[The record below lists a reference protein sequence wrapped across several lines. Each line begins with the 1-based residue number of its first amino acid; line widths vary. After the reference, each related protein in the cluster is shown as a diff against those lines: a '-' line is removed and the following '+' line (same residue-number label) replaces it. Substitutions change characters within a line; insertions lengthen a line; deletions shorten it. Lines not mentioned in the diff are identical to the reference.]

1 VNDSLLDV
9 MRNRR
14 SVREFLPQPIEDRT
28 VTRLM
33 TAASWA
39 PTAGNAQPWFFYVI
53 RDEYMLRKLADA
65 ALGQV
70 FLARAPMVI
79 VACAD
84 LDKAKAAYK
93 ERGES
98 LYCIQDTAAATQNL
112 LLMAHALGL
121 GACWVG
127 AFDEA
132 SVTSLLYLPKQHRPV
147 ALVPV
152 GWPAKIPADPGRL
165 ELNRIFSEL
174 D

>member
-1 VNDSLLDV
+1 MNDSLLDV

-14 SVREFLPQPIEDRT
+14 SVREFLPQPIDDRT

-70 FLARAPMVI
+70 FIARAPMVI
-79 VACAD
+79 VVCAD

-93 ERGES
+93 ERGEN
-98 LYCIQDTAAATQNL
+98 LYCIQDTAPPL
-112 LLMAHALGL
+112 
-121 GACWVG
+121 
-127 AFDEA
+127 
-132 SVTSLLYLPKQHRPV
+132 
-147 ALVPV
+147 
-152 GWPAKIPADPGRL
+152 KI
-165 ELNRIFSEL
+165 FC
-174 D
+174 